1 MSIDYNPDN
10 IFMFS
15 FVRMNPPTPGHLSL
29 IGTMINKAIELGSS
43 KIYIITSSSL
53 DGKNPLPCS
62 SETIPKP
69 KTKADGAII
78 SSLSS
83 GDSAYKSEILTR
95 MIASYRKSLID
106 SETDEA
112 KKDKLARLNI
122 IVLCS
127 KGSPF
132 GFIDSVI
139 NSDFVDRGIPKV
151 NMFFIVGRDRADF
164 LDTIVDSFKM
174 KPFIAS
180 IDGMVLE
187 REGMEALKSSG
198 MGTRSISEINPSEY
212 SASFVRKLV
221 KNNQLYDFMQV
232 YGQYLSPEETEK
244 MYKTIHVG
252 MQMKSPTSK
261 EEDENPQSKYFDGK
275 ELPIVIAHTSGGRKR
290 MPTKR
295 RTLTKKRKTK
305 RRKTKTKRR
314 LY

>member
-1 MSIDYNPDN
+1 MSIEYNPDN

-29 IGTMINKAIELGSS
+29 IGTMINKAIELESS

-83 GDSAYKSEILTR
+83 GDSTYKSEILTR
-95 MIASYRKSLID
+95 MIASYRQSLID
-106 SETDEA
+106 SETDEV

-164 LDTIVDSFKM
+164 LDTIVDSFKV

-180 IDGMVLE
+180 VDGMVLE

-198 MGTRSISEINPSEY
+198 MGTRSIAEINPSEY

-232 YGQYLSPEETEK
+232 YGKYLSPEETEK
-244 MYKTIHVG
+244 MYKTIQVG
-252 MQMKSPTSK
+252 MQMKSPASK

-275 ELPIVIAHTSGGRKR
+275 ELPIVVANTSGGRKR
-290 MPTKR
+290 IPTKR
-295 RTLTKKRKTK
+295 RRGAKKCKTK
-305 RRKTKTKRR
+305 RRKTKRR
-314 LY
+314 RY